1 MIVTEKTKFLKI
13 NPITEHKKGE
23 KDAERNH
30 SVRIRLKG
38 MLAEEAI
45 ASTENVFL
53 LYSGRCKKIY
63 IKIYNINSLILDI
76 NDVGNVLNDEIRNE
90 KLSDLITELMDF
102 FLLVDNGIR
111 KQVKKG

>member
-1 MIVTEKTKFLKI
+1 
-13 NPITEHKKGE
+13 
-23 KDAERNH
+23 
-30 SVRIRLKG
+30 